1 MEMENEFTK
10 LNFTESAVMI
20 ALSKYNINQTLHQ
33 FIHDTLIGMVEV
45 PRYLV
50 HNRMIYVVVVSSGNS
65 PIEMIRRAEKKG
77 AIIIDPALQIIL
89 SNDFKVSDSVVSVI
103 AIVSGSIFADRG
115 RTTKL
120 ARNMGKK
127 KGLHNCSEE
136 SVLLLREKL
145 HNKDLVDL
153 GLGRIVVFHKTL
165 KDLSGK
171 KRLLNVSIN
180 GDYESITARLDNQ
193 DNPWSADTGFA
204 FEYIKIST

>member
-103 AIVSGSIFADRG
+103 AIVPGSIFADRG